1 MNGIVSA
8 IYNIVTSS
16 DNMPLVATKL
26 KPKKTTAV
34 IADATDRLLREVK
47 QKMLREKGRIDYDQL
62 VRDGYSAEMIAR
74 LKAL

>member
-1 MNGIVSA
+1 MESFPL
-8 IYNIVTSS
+8 YTNIGRSS

-34 IADATDRLLREVK
+34 IADASDRLLRAVK
-47 QKMLREKGRIDYDQL
+47 QKMLREKGRIDYDEL
-62 VRDGYSAEMIAR
+62 ARDGYSAEMISR